1 MSLKKVVVTGLGALT
16 PIGNSVSDYW
26 NALLTGV
33 SGANPITR
41 FSPENFKTKFACELK
56 GFNVLDFLDNKEA
69 KKMDACAQYAMVA
82 TMEALCDSGL
92 KLEECN
98 PERIGVILGTGIGGF
113 YSSYE
118 SAKFF
123 VENDLVPRLNPFFI
137 PRVLANL
144 VSGYISL
151 QYGFKGPNYVVS
163 SACASAA
170 NAMIDAC
177 QMLQLGKADIVISGG
192 SEACIV
198 PTAIGG
204 FNAMHALPTRND
216 DPQTASRPFDKDRDG
231 FVMGEGAGIII
242 LETYEHAVARGAK
255 IYAEL
260 AGSGMAEDTYH
271 VVAPQPD
278 GEAAIRSMRLA
289 VEDAGLK
296 LTDVNHINTHGTS
309 TPLGDVS
316 ETIAIATLFGEHA
329 PKIVINSIK
338 SMIGHLL
345 GAAPAAEAIAV
356 IKTIEQGIIPPT
368 INIFHKDEAIPD
380 LNFATQG
387 AVKQSVDVALSN
399 SFGFGGHNV
408 TLLFKKL

>member
-1 MSLKKVVVTGLGALT
+1 MNLKKVVITGLGALT

-41 FSPENFKTKFACELK
+41 FPPENFKTKFACELK
-56 GFNVLDFLDNKEA
+56 GFNVSDFLDNKEA

-82 TMEALCDSGL
+82 TMEALRDSGL
-92 KLEECN
+92 ELEKCN

-118 SAKFF
+118 SAKLF
-123 VENDLVPRLNPFFI
+123 VENDFVPRFNPFFI
-137 PRVLANL
+137 PRVLSNL

-177 QMLQLGKADIVISGG
+177 QMIQLGKADIVISGG

-204 FNAMHALPTRND
+204 FNAMHALSTRND

-271 VVAPQPD
+271 VVAPQPY

-316 ETIAIATLFGEHA
+316 EIKGIATLFGEHA
-329 PKIVINSIK
+329 PKMVINSIK

-356 IKTIEQGIIPPT
+356 IKAIEQDIIPPT
-368 INIFHKDEAIPD
+368 INIFHRDEDIPD
-380 LNFATQG
+380 LNFAAQG
-387 AVKQSVDVALSN
+387 AVKQTVDVALSN
-399 SFGFGGHNV
+399 SFGFGGHNI

>member
-1 MSLKKVVVTGLGALT
+1 MNLKKVVVTGLGALT
-16 PIGNSVSDYW
+16 PIGNSTSDYW
-26 NALLTGV
+26 NALLAGV
-33 SGANPITR
+33 SGANPITH
-41 FSPENFKTKFACELK
+41 FPTENFKTKFACELK
-56 GFNVLDFLDNKEA
+56 GFNVSDFLDNKEA
-69 KKMDACAQYAMVA
+69 KKMDDCAQYAMVA
-82 TMEALCDSGL
+82 TMEALLDSGL
-92 KLEECN
+92 NITKCN

-118 SAKFF
+118 SAKIF
-123 VENDLVPRLNPFFI
+123 VENNFVPHFNPFFI
-137 PRVLANL
+137 PKVLANL
-144 VSGYISL
+144 VSGYIAL

-204 FNAMHALPTRND
+204 FNAMRALSTRND
-216 DPQTASRPFDKDRDG
+216 NPQTASRPFDQDRDG

-242 LETYEHAVARGAK
+242 LESYDHAIARGAK

-260 AGSGMAEDTYH
+260 AGTGITEDVYH
-271 VVAPQPD
+271 VVAPQPE

-289 VEDAGLK
+289 VEDAGLQ
-296 LTDVNHINTHGTS
+296 LTDINHINTHGTS
-309 TPLGDVS
+309 TPLGDIS
-316 ETIAIATLFGEHA
+316 EAKAIAALFGEHT
-329 PKIVINSIK
+329 PNIVVNSTK

-345 GAAPAAEAIAV
+345 GAAPAVEAIAV
-356 IKTIEQGIIPPT
+356 IKAIEQGIIPPN
-368 INIFHKDEAIPD
+368 INLFHKDEAIPE
-380 LNFATQG
+380 LNFASQE
-387 AVKQSVDVALSN
+387 AVNQPVNAALSN

-408 TLLFKKL
+408 TLLFKKI